1 MPVAG
6 RIGAR
11 VDDDFAAFYRDAY
24 PGAVRLAWLLTH
36 DHAAAEDVVQDAF
49 VRLRP
54 RLDEVAHRTAYL
66 RTAIVNGCRDRARSA
81 GRADAGWRRL
91 RVITEVSSTDKP
103 SELLDAVGRLPYKQR
118 AVLVLR
124 FWADL
129 REGEIAEIV
138 GVRPATVRSI
148 TSRALEQLRKELP
161 DDH

>member
-1 MPVAG
+1 M
-6 RIGAR
+6 
-11 VDDDFAAFYRDAY
+11 DDDFTGFYRDAY

-54 RLDEVAHRTAYL
+54 RLATVEHRTAYL

-91 RVITEVSSTDKP
+91 RVVTEVSSTDKP
-103 SELLDAVGRLPYKQR
+103 SELLDAVAHLPYKQR

-124 FWADL
+124 YWADL
-129 REGEIAEIV
+129 REEEIAEIV

-148 TSRALEQLRKELP
+148 TSRALERLRKELP

>member
-1 MPVAG
+1 MPVTG
-6 RIGAR
+6 RISTG
-11 VDDDFAAFYRDAY
+11 VDADFTTFYRDAY

-49 VRLRP
+49 MRLRP

-66 RTAIVNGCRDRARSA
+66 RTAVVNGCRDRARSS

-103 SELLDAVGRLPYKQR
+103 DELLDAVRRLPYKQR

-124 FWADL
+124 YWADL
-129 REGEIAEIV
+129 REGEIAEII

-148 TSRALEQLRKELP
+148 TSRALDRLRKELP